1 MLLSLNSMPR
11 LAGTKGA
18 PKMDDVISDLIELG
32 YSAARYPDME
42 PMFVTDA
49 SFDDVISIFRK
60 YHYD

>member
-1 MLLSLNSMPR
+1 MPR

-18 PKMDDVISDLIELG
+18 PKMDDVISDLIESG
-32 YSAARYPDME
+32 HSAARYPDME